1 MVHRVGLSAVFGPLL
16 FGHASGLQGSTCRPA
31 VTVGNEPGGADGV
44 GLPCWS
50 EQQQSLKGKQN
61 KKVLWCHGLRGL
73 VWKASGCALAIPTR
87 SMNSDGQLMTPYSAA
102 CDLDHT
108 PGALRGGQ
116 QLARAPIAHAR
127 ARSSASFCAH
137 FAQLEAACLRLVFEA
152 CIAGPLIFNNLAS
165 QLFCPQVKTLY
176 VHRLSPR
183 SSP

>member
-1 MVHRVGLSAVFGPLL
+1 MVIRQEACSRLRVVMAMRGDRIAATLGPWVVHRVGLSAVFGPLL

-73 VWKASGCALAIPTR
+73 VWKASGCALSIPTR
-87 SMNSDGQLMTPYSAA
+87 SMNSDSQLMTPYSAA

-108 PGALRGGQ
+108 PGAL
-116 QLARAPIAHAR
+116 LK
-127 ARSSASFCAH
+127 
-137 FAQLEAACLRLVFEA
+137 CLV
-152 CIAGPLIFNNLAS
+152 C
-165 QLFCPQVKTLY
+165 Q
-176 VHRLSPR
+176 
-183 SSP
+183 